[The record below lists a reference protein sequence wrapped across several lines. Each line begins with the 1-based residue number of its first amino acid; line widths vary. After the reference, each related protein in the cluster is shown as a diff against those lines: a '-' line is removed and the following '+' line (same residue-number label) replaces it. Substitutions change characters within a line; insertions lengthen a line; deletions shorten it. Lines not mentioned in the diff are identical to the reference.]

1 MSEFTKKL
9 INEGKAEGLAEG
21 LAKGLAKGKAEGLA
35 KGKAEGMAEGI
46 AKTQLKVAEQMLKL
60 GKLNLTEISTYTML
74 SIDKIKELANKLN
87 IPCKS

>member
-21 LAKGLAKGKAEGLA
+21 IAKGKAEG
-35 KGKAEGMAEGI
+35 KAE
-46 AKTQLKVAEQMLKL
+46 TQLKVAEQMLKL
-60 GKLNLTEISTYTML
+60 GKLNLTEISTCTML